1 MAGSEERLKAEQLYN
16 EGNVNARLGMFE
28 VALSMYDQAISLDR
42 SNPMYFNNRAATL
55 KRLGRFQDAINQY
68 EQIANQFPEYG
79 KVFLSIGSTNIE
91 IGNYQAAVSA
101 YKRFYTAFKKGKFI
115 FNPILGGVSQAIQG
129 DDLLETVLLTS
140 INYLSP
146 QQQNLAIQAFQEAIN
161 E

>member
-1 MAGSEERLKAEQLYN
+1 VASFAQRAKAEKFYN

-55 KRLGRFQDAINQY
+55 KRLGRLQDAIDQY
-68 EQIANQFPEYG
+68 EQITREFPDYG
-79 KVFLSIGSTNIE
+79 KAFLSIGSTSIE
-91 IGNYQAAVSA
+91 IGNYQSAVSA
-101 YKRFYTAFKKGKFI
+101 YQQFYSAFKNGKFT
-115 FNPILGGVSQAIQG
+115 FNPILGGVSQAVEG
-129 DDLLETVLLTS
+129 DDLLQTALLTS

-146 QQQNLAIQAFQEAIN
+146 QQQNLAIQAFREAIN